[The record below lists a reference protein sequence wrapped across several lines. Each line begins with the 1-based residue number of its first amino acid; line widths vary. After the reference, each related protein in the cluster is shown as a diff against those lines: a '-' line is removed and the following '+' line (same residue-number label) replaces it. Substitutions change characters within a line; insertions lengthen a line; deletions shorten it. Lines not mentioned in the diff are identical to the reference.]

1 MQISSNIPAQ
11 SSPRHVFVV
20 SMRSDLPSLTPRFS
34 EVPVRL
40 KAANRFSDFSGA
52 GKKPLKRLSTLALA
66 FPIPLKRDVNDI
78 HSSGR

>member
-52 GKKPLKRLSTLALA
+52 GKKTTEA
-66 FPIPLKRDVNDI
+66 VI
-78 HSSGR
+78 HACVGVSYSAKAGC